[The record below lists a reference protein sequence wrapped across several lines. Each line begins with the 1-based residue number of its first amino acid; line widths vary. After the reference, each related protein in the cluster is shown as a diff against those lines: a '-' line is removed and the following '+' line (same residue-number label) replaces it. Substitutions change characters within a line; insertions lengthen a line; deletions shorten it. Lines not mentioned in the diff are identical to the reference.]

1 MSYQP
6 LGVKGLINSLLELY
20 DKISGSLT
28 DTGLRYN
35 LCFPDE
41 GNDMAITLSELKNII
56 MIT

>member
-1 MSYQP
+1 M
-6 LGVKGLINSLLELY
+6 KGLINSLLELY

-56 MIT
+56 MITSQN